1 MKKYNLSSIMK
12 RAWAIK
18 KQNNKNIFAECLKM
32 AWDEAREINLYT
44 TADISLEVIGTMNKP
59 WIAIIRGKDDKY
71 GYNRE
76 FLNGIRD
83 YSNANS
89 KKTRGVMV
97 NYTLESGYIYEINS
111 PESWNRTDRYFA
123 KVVNG
128 EIVRLDANEI
138 AA

>member
-1 MKKYNLSSIMK
+1 MKKYNLSVIMK

-32 AWDEAREINLYT
+32 AWEEAKEINLYT

-76 FLNGIRD
+76 FLNGTRD

-97 NYTLESGYIYEINS
+97 NYTLESGYTYEICS

-128 EIVRLDANEI
+128 EIVRLDSSEI